1 MTSKIILFVSVS
13 LLFLSEVEGNSW
25 TLEPLIHIPA
35 AEVIK
40 TVGITTPSTGASAKI
55 DSALLKEFLSRGVN
69 LKISVFGQLASQH
82 PEIWNSMDEDTKLFR
97 GMITAR
103 GVIVTKDYS
112 LFRWHFQTPQIL
124 QISNYEMTKAT
135 LLYLENPSN
144 PLTIRDMSF
153 PTYLNSIREESKI
166 RQAEEIERVEEEQR
180 EERRT
185 GIPAGLN
192 PHPSKKGERTSK
204 R

>member
-1 MTSKIILFVSVS
+1 MDLGTADPYSRCRSDKDSRNNNTFDRGFGQNRFRV
-13 LLFLSEVEGNSW
+13 
-25 TLEPLIHIPA
+25 
-35 AEVIK
+35 AERIF
-40 TVGITTPSTGASAKI
+40 I
-55 DSALLKEFLSRGVN
+55 SRGESENFSFWTVSEPASGN
-69 LKISVFGQLASQH
+69 LELDGRGYKTLPGDDHCSRSHRHEGLLIIPLALS
-82 PEIWNSMDEDTKLFR
+82 DT
-97 GMITAR
+97 
-103 GVIVTKDYS
+103 S
-112 LFRWHFQTPQIL
+112 
-124 QISNYEMTKAT
+124 
-135 LLYLENPSN
+135 NPSN
-144 PLTIRDMSF
+144 FELRDDEGDLALPGKSIRDMSF